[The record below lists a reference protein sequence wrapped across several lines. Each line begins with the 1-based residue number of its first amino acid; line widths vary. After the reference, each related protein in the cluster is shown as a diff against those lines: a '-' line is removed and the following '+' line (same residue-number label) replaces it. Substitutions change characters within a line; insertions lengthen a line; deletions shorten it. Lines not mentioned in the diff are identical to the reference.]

1 MCLFEIKPV
10 RFQRG
15 CTCEGDKSL
24 IGFNAAACARRYPP
38 CHSLPLPSC
47 APFPSS
53 CSLSPRATSP
63 TLLQPSPSSKSR
75 PPQVPKSHGLQ
86 CFFPKLVRTT
96 HTQNKFGQNALV
108 AVGIMSTHAQNDN
121 VNKCKRKRDKHP
133 GKFETTWS
141 TTTRQ
146 VFLGKITRITFER

>member
-1 MCLFEIKPV
+1 MYKYTFVEQTT
-10 RFQRG
+10 RFLK
-15 CTCEGDKSL
+15 TNEK
-24 IGFNAAACARRYPP
+24 
-38 CHSLPLPSC
+38 PLPNTSAAERKHEHISR

-146 VFLGKITRITFER
+146 VFWGKITRITFER